1 MKKNLLTAL
10 VIGCVILVFLVVT
23 SKLIIIE
30 CFGTSP
36 GTMDQ
41 LQSSHVPTQ
50 EDVNYFNFV
59 LPKIVRKD
67 ITDMTG
73 GDPGVISPLTI
84 PIGVAYVPMG

>member
-1 MKKNLLTAL
+1 MKKNLLTTVVVAF
-10 VIGCVILVFLVVT
+10 VILVFLLVST
-23 SKLIIIE
+23 KLIVIE

-41 LQSSHVPTQ
+41 LQTSHVPTQ

-59 LPKIVRKD
+59 LPKVVRKD

-73 GDPGVISPLTI
+73 GDPGVISPSTI

>member
-1 MKKNLLTAL
+1 MKKNLLAAL
-10 VIGCVILVFLVVT
+10 LLGCVILVFLVVT

-50 EDVNYFNFV
+50 EDVNFAFV